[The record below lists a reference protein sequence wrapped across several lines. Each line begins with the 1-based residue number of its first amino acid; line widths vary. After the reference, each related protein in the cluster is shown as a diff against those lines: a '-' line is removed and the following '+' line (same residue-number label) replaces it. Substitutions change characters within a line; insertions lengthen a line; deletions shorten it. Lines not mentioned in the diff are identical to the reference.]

1 MLADFI
7 SKVKTGKINDEM
19 TFNISSI
26 NSNGPL
32 NMVPAEASLISEI
45 RSMDDVVAK
54 NFINDLDSLINK
66 LCKSHNA
73 YYDMIVE
80 ERVKAFKI
88 LTDSAIVQ
96 QILKVDKEL
105 GIFTRLKH
113 SSGATDLSALYS
125 ILDIDGLV
133 LTVGS
138 QNEHSKN
145 EILYIDK
152 FLQCIDRLL
161 ALVMSYGQL

>member
-80 ERVKAFKI
+80 ERVKAFNI